1 MLQPF
6 FKRARTKIFT
16 VLATAL
22 LLLPASAADLKA
34 DEGGCGWACIS
45 TFGLIHVHDGEV
57 HYYAGCV
64 TEGNNVYCYYGVL
77 MS

>member
-1 MLQPF
+1 MV
-6 FKRARTKIFT
+6 AA
-16 VLATAL
+16 LATAL
-22 LLLPASAADLKA
+22 LLLTTSAGDLKA

-45 TFGLIHVHDGEV
+45 TFGLVHVHDGEV

-77 MS
+77 LS